1 MPTHTVAVIIATLDE
16 AANIGHV
23 LDTAL
28 GNEAVTEVIVA
39 DGGSTDGTREAVA
52 ARASG
57 DARVRLV
64 DNPFRIQSGG
74 LNLAASTATAD
85 LLLRLDAHTTY
96 SHDYIERSVAVWRPG
111 TAVGGPM
118 RADGDGPWA
127 EAIAYA
133 MDDPMA
139 VGPARF
145 RHATAP
151 EDVDTVYLGLFER
164 MRFLAVGGYRT
175 FPSGTVEDTDFY
187 ARWRADGG
195 TVRVDPSIRSSYH
208 PRARWGAL
216 WRQYRRYG
224 QGKAELFWLN
234 GRLPSVRALAPAALI
249 AGLVGGTAFAIVVTP
264 LPIAALLLAWG
275 AALVTTAARAPARRV
290 RTAVTAATM
299 HAAYGAGTW
308 IGVLRGRPSVQ
319 TLGLS
324 DSVAD
329 R

>member
-1 MPTHTVAVIIATLDE
+1 MSTHSVAVIIATLDE

-23 LDTAL
+23 LDIAL
-28 GNEAVTEVIVA
+28 AHEAVTEVIVA
-39 DGGSTDGTREAVA
+39 DGGSIDGTREAIGE
-52 ARASG
+52 RCTH
-57 DARVRLV
+57 DERVRLV

-74 LNLAASTATAD
+74 LNLAASEATSG

-96 SHDYIERSVAVWRPG
+96 APDYVERSLDAWGPG
-111 TAVGGPM
+111 VAVGGPM
-118 RADGDGPWA
+118 RAEGDGPWA

-164 MRFLAVGGYRT
+164 DRFLAVGGYRT

-187 ARWRADGG
+187 ARWRAAGG
-195 TVRVDPSIRSSYH
+195 TVRVDPSIRSLYH
-208 PRARWGAL
+208 PRARWSAL

-249 AGLVGGTAFAIVVTP
+249 AGFVGGTAVAIVVTP
-264 LPIAALLLAWG
+264 LPIAVLLVAWG
-275 AALVTTAARAPARRV
+275 GALVTTAARAPARRV

-308 IGVLRGRPSVQ
+308 IGLLRGRPSVQ

-324 DSVAD
+324 DSVTD